1 LYSFLRDPLNLPE
14 QHMLIDAHQHF
25 WNPARG
31 DYGWM
36 TPELVPL
43 YKRIGPHELKP
54 HLDRH
59 GIGKTILVQAAPTIE
74 ETEYM
79 LGIADATE
87 WVAGVVG
94 WIDFENRTHLKHLER
109 LAKHPKFKGV
119 RPMIQDLPDD
129 KWMLRPD
136 LDWAFRALVD
146 LGLHFEALGFP
157 RHLDHFHT
165 LFKRYP
171 DLPIVIDHAMKP
183 QIRDGAFDDWAYK
196 MAHIAEQTPVLCK
209 FSALVTEAKPGW
221 TTETIRPY
229 ADHLLATFG
238 SERLIWGSDWPVL
251 NMNGD
256 YDTWWMAAH
265 ALIPTAHHV
274 SVFGGNAARFYRL

>member
-1 LYSFLRDPLNLPE
+1 
-14 QHMLIDAHQHF
+14 MIIDAHQHF
-25 WNPARG
+25 WHPARG

-36 TPELVPL
+36 TPDLVPL
-43 YKRIGPHELKP
+43 YRAIGPAELKP

-59 GIGKTILVQAAPTIE
+59 GIGKTILVQAAPTVE

-79 LGIADATE
+79 LGIADATD

-94 WIDFENRTHLKHLER
+94 WINFEDRADLRHLER

-129 KWMLRPD
+129 DWMLRQD
-136 LDWAFRALVD
+136 LDWAFRALID

-157 RHLDHFHT
+157 RHLDNFHMI
-165 LFKRYP
+165 FNRYP
-171 DLPIVIDHAMKP
+171 DLTIVIDHAMKP
-183 QIRDGAFDDWAYK
+183 QIRDDAFEPWAAK
-196 MAHIAEQTPVLCK
+196 MMRIAKETPVLCK
-209 FSALVTEAKPGW
+209 LSALVTEAKSGW

-229 ADHLLATFG
+229 AGHLLASFG
-238 SERLIWGSDWPVL
+238 PQRLIWGSDWPVL

-256 YDTWWMAAH
+256 YDSWWMTAR
-265 ALIPTAHHV
+265 ALIPDAHHEA
-274 SVFGGNAARFYRL
+274 VFGGNAARFYRL